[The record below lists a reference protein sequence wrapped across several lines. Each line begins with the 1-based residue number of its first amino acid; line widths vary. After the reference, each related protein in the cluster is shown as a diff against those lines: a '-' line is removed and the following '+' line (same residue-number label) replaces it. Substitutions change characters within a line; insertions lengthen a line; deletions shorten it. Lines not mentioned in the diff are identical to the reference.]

1 MRSSSGV
8 ASARSMLVL
17 GHGRWWKT
25 HLCAKPGVSA
35 TASLPNVGDRGSL
48 QLRNF
53 CRRLPRLPQRT
64 SRGRMWVSQAIR
76 AMMPQSHSGT

>member
-25 HLCAKPGVSA
+25 HLCAKPGVCA
-35 TASLPNVGDRGSL
+35 TASLPNVGNRGSL

-53 CRRLPRLPQRT
+53 C
-64 SRGRMWVSQAIR
+64 
-76 AMMPQSHSGT
+76 SGVWWLSPDPVGTVRICGVGLLHG